1 MILILA
7 EFKVPRVC
15 FYDNNLATM
24 ISLLNPFIL
33 VKMTAI
39 VYFIWQGKHIFWSL
53 KCSSSPQDKLSAD
66 HRLFQAQVFVY
77 YKLLAKS
84 KCQ

>member
-1 MILILA
+1 MILMLA
-7 EFKVPRVC
+7 EFKVLRVC

-39 VYFIWQGKHIFWSL
+39 VYFIWQGKIFSE
-53 KCSSSPQDKLSAD
+53 
-66 HRLFQAQVFVY
+66 V
-77 YKLLAKS
+77 
-84 KCQ
+84 